1 MFSIMEITI
10 KELTHLQ
17 SMLDQLDKIIAVESE
32 WQNNSFDVGID
43 LADKDLKKAYAII
56 KRVEKREVKKMAMKI
71 VRKNKS

>member
-1 MFSIMEITI
+1 MEITI

-17 SMLDQLDKIIAVESE
+17 SMLDQLDKIISVESE